1 MKPINFC
8 RKQRMFKKMEEQDL
22 QDKDISTSRSD
33 EKTTIPPV
41 LDAEAFDSQT
51 YCTHHPYFWER
62 MRDDLLILRDVLD
75 RENERR
81 IQRAFENAF
90 VEFDMGNEEN
100 TSMKILKVE
109 DDDSMIAK
117 LGTNNNKKEKEE
129 QDGDEEC
136 DDIMIL
142 SDDEINELAPSFID
156 PQQHDWISEIRSS
169 YKPCNLCLRDYG
181 PEE

>member
-22 QDKDISTSRSD
+22 QDISTSRSD
-33 EKTTIPPV
+33 EKTTTPPV
-41 LDAEAFDSQT
+41 LDAEAFDSET
-51 YCTHHPYFWER
+51 FCTHHPYFWER
-62 MRDDLLILRDVLD
+62 MSHDLLILRDVLD
-75 RENERR
+75 RENDRR
-81 IQRAFENAF
+81 IQRAIENAF
-90 VEFDMGNEEN
+90 VEFDMGNEKN
-100 TSMKILKVE
+100 TSMNILKVE
-109 DDDSMIAK
+109 DDDSMIATK
-117 LGTNNNKKEKEE
+117 LGTNNITKEKEE
-129 QDGDEEC
+129 QDGDVEC